1 VIREVTAE
9 RPEIILLELA
19 EVAAKGRSSSKT
31 SQSDQGTFI
40 MPNRLVFLLKSEF
53 SKMIALRW
61 NKKLFRNDPLQKTI
75 RSITLRV
82 EQNLRNA
89 KCSDDDGL
97 AVGTPRIN

>member
-1 VIREVTAE
+1 
-9 RPEIILLELA
+9 
-19 EVAAKGRSSSKT
+19 
-31 SQSDQGTFI
+31 

-61 NKKLFRNDPLQKTI
+61 NKKLFRNGPLQKTI

-89 KCSDDDGL
+89 KFSGDDGL
-97 AVGTPRIN
+97 AVGTPRINQFHDWLPYSGRVDDAIL